1 MDRIDRQSIAK
12 STAIPFPIN
21 FDNHK
26 YNDMYKAYNK
36 IMILARDLNTQ
47 VEIPEFVFIGKEGS
61 GKSTLLESFI
71 GFPMG
76 DSGSNLRPL
85 QLSMI
90 NNLSCEK
97 PLITFKRDRF
107 LKNFE
112 VDKVV
117 ALGEISGEIQKRNVQ
132 SSTPIKIQIE
142 YKYCLNMHLIEPT
155 SIVTTQPNRKIS
167 VEDLDETL
175 LSYTKPT
182 NSLLVFVEAAIEPE
196 NIEMLDLAK
205 KLDPKLDRS
214 IFVFNKFSEFLA
226 KGTFATPRDLNRY
239 LGIPNLDAPTFFT
252 TLPNNEQRLKCT
264 NKEELTTACDELQA
278 KDIENLEHMQFDKR
292 YERNIG
298 LTSLRHYLSELTWR
312 RYQETVPEVLKRLR
326 GFKKNSEEQL
336 AKLKQQLDGMNA
348 GKLRVIASNYV
359 MEFLQGIEKLIVGTL
374 EGNPNLNGQTL
385 VEEKAQDETGEW
397 YDGNHRPIYFDERT
411 WNVQYHDSKLYGGQQ
426 FERLLS
432 EFKAVTENIELGE
445 LSADEVASSIGSN
458 KPTNVSVL
466 AWAASDLAQKKTKE
480 VLLPLVDQLFKREIY
495 ILRRLVDIVDRMIEN
510 KKKASFRRQ
519 ASSPMFESSPLTLGL
534 RANGMGERTGSP
546 ATSSINGS
554 GGIGNNAN
562 DSLVNIEDH
571 PYFTH
576 SIKEMYFRFIDQV
589 VQSCKNKCMDE
600 FYTTKLIH
608 WDLQNNAELK
618 HLVDQTNKTH
628 ISSGKDTHQIVSTL
642 ATKLFQEMRTR
653 ITKNIMLKC
662 YNFFL
667 IPMQNELWREVQGK
681 ITVLSDSMLEELF
694 EVSITKEGL
703 KEDERHLITVVN
715 QFQQQEENFLLAAN
729 QFTHPTN

>member
-1 MDRIDRQSIAK
+1 MDRLDRQSIAK

-21 FDNHK
+21 FDNQK

-47 VEIPEFVFIGKEGS
+47 VEIPEFIFIGKEGS
-61 GKSTLLESFI
+61 GKSTLMESFI
-71 GFPMG
+71 GFPLG
-76 DSGSNLRPL
+76 DAGANLRPL

-97 PLITFKRDRF
+97 PIITFKRDRF

-117 ALGEISGEIQKRNVQ
+117 SLNEIAGEIQKRNVQ
-132 SSTPIKIQIE
+132 SITPIKIQIE
-142 YKYCLNMHLIEPT
+142 YRYCLNMQLVEPP
-155 SIVTTQPNRKIS
+155 SIASSQLNRKVGI
-167 VEDLDETL
+167 EDIDEST

-182 NSLLVFVEAAIEPE
+182 NSLLVFVEAAVEPE
-196 NIEMLDLAK
+196 QIEMLDLAK

-214 IFVFNKFSEFLA
+214 IFVFNKFSEFLS
-226 KGTFATPRDLNRY
+226 KGTFPTPRDLNRY

-252 TLPNNEQRLKCT
+252 SLPSNEQRSKCT
-264 NKEELTTACDELQA
+264 NKEQLTAICDELQV
-278 KDIENLEHMQFDKR
+278 KDIESLEHMQFDKR

-298 LTSLRHYLSELTWR
+298 LTSFRHYLSELTWR

-336 AKLKQQLDGMNA
+336 AKLKQQLESMNA

-385 VEEKAQDETGEW
+385 LEEKSQDETGEW
-397 YDGNHRPIYFDERT
+397 VDGNLKPIYFDERS

-510 KKKASFRRQ
+510 KKKASYRRQ
-519 ASSPMFESSPLTLGL
+519 QSSPMFESSPLTVQSL
-534 RANGMGERTGSP
+534 RPGMSDRTASP
-546 ATSSINGS
+546 STSSINGS
-554 GGIGNNAN
+554 SSVN
-562 DSLVNIEDH
+562 DSIVNIEDH

-576 SIKEMYFRFIDQV
+576 SIKEMYFKFIDQV
-589 VQSCKNKCMDE
+589 VQSCRSKCMDE

-608 WDLQNNAELK
+608 WDLNNGELK
-618 HLVDQTNKTH
+618 HLVDQANKTH
-628 ISSGKDTHQIVSTL
+628 ISSSKDTHHVVSTL
-642 ATKLFQEMRTR
+642 ASKLFQEMRTR

-667 IPMQNELWREVQGK
+667 IPMQNELWREIQGK

-694 EVSITKEGL
+694 EVSMTKEGL
-703 KEDERHLITVVN
+703 KEDERHLVTVVN
-715 QFQQQEENFLLAAN
+715 QFIQQEENFLQAAN
-729 QFTHPTN
+729 ELKFSHAQ